1 MAATGG
7 EASPARTPGSST
19 SPAKTP
25 ATNGR
30 RKQAKDWATSHGTGD
45 RSGAWG
51 LSGTLG
57 QYVSV
62 GGTLFL
68 IAVTP
73 VFAILM

>member
-1 MAATGG
+1 VATGG
-7 EASPARTPGSST
+7 DATPPRTPSASR

-25 ATNGR
+25 ATNG
-30 RKQAKDWATSHGTGD
+30 KASKSKDWASSHGTGD

-62 GGTLFL
+62 GGTLLL
-68 IAVTP
+68 IAITP
-73 VFAILM
+73 IFAILM

>member
-1 MAATGG
+1 MATGG
-7 EASPARTPGSST
+7 DATPPRTPNADR

-25 ATNGR
+25 ATNGGR
-30 RKQAKDWATSHGTGD
+30 TKSKDWASSHGTGD

-62 GGTLFL
+62 GGTLML
-68 IAVTP
+68 IAITP